1 MRIVF
6 VRHGHPDY
14 VNDCLTPLGHE
25 QAKRA
30 ALRLKN
36 EGIGEIFSSSMGRAY
51 ETALHTA
58 NLLKLEVEKL
68 DFIREIKW
76 GSDNGEEV
84 YQDGHPWDTSIY
96 AVKNGFSLMDEEWT
110 KDKMF
115 SGNKVFSEVERVG
128 KQADDW
134 LLRLGY
140 KREGTSYRVVGDNT
154 DRTIALF
161 SHGGASSALFSH
173 LLNLPF
179 FYLCGTL
186 CPDFTAITVLRF
198 SDEKGELTVPLIE
211 IANDSR
217 HIEGEKVSFD
227 M

>member
-1 MRIVF
+1 MRIIF

-14 VNDCLTPLGHE
+14 VNDCLTELGHE
-25 QAKRA
+25 QAERA
-30 ALRLKN
+30 SLRLIN
-36 EGIGEIFSSSMGRAY
+36 EGIEEIFSSSMGRAC
-51 ETALHTA
+51 ETAIHTA
-58 NLLKLEVEKL
+58 QKLGLDVHSL

-76 GSDNGEEV
+76 GSKNGEEI
-84 YQDGHPWDTSIY
+84 YKDGHPWDTSIY
-96 AVKNGFSLMDEEWT
+96 AIKNGFDLMNEEWQ

-115 SGNKVFSEVERVG
+115 SENIVFSEVERIG
-128 KQADDW
+128 KQTDEW
-134 LLRLGY
+134 LLHLGY
-140 KREGTSYRVVGDNT
+140 KREGTGYRVVGDNT
-154 DRTIALF
+154 NRTIALF

-186 CPDFTAITVLRF
+186 CPDFTAITILRL
-198 SDEKGELTVPLIE
+198 SDEIGELTTPLIE

-217 HIEGEKVSFD
+217 HIEGAKVSFD

>member
-1 MRIVF
+1 MRIIF

-14 VNDCLTPLGHE
+14 VNDCLTELGHD
-25 QAKRA
+25 QAKKA
-30 ALRLKN
+30 SHRLKN
-36 EGIGEIFSSSMGRAY
+36 EGITEIFSSSMGRAC
-51 ETALHTA
+51 ETAEHTA
-58 NLLKLEVEKL
+58 ERLGLKVHKL

-76 GSDNGEEV
+76 GSDSGEEV
-84 YQDGHPWDTSIY
+84 YKDGHPWDTSIY
-96 AVKNGFSLMDEEWT
+96 AIKNGFNLMDEDWT
-110 KDKMF
+110 KSKMF
-115 SGNKVFSEVERVG
+115 SDNRVFSEVERVG
-128 KQADDW
+128 KQADEW
-134 LLRLGY
+134 LLKLGY
-140 KREGTSYRVVGDNT
+140 KREGTGYRVVGDNT

-173 LLNLPF
+173 MLNLPF

-186 CPDFTAITVLRF
+186 CPDFTAITVLRL

-217 HIEGEKVSFD
+217 HIEGEKVTFN